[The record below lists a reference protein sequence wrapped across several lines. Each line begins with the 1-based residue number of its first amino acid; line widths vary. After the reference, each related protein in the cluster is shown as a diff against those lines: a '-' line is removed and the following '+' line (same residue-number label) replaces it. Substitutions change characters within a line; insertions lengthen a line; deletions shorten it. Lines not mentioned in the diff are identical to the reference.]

1 MTPYA
6 YLQAAVVGLLCAV
19 MLYAWAKGWLR

>member
-1 MTPYA
+1 MTAYA
-6 YLQAAVVGLLCAV
+6 YLQAAVVGLLCAG